1 MKRVSVTPIGK
12 ILSAYFDE
20 VGIGEKI
27 REQQLLDNMESVLGS
42 FICKY
47 VNKKYINN
55 KVLYLYVTNSIMRGE
70 LTMNKNSLIERLN
83 ASVSSDVAVIKD
95 LVIR

>member
-27 REQQLLDNMESVLGS
+27 REQRLLDNMESVLGS

-47 VNKKYINN
+47 VNRKYINN
-55 KVLYLYVTNSIMRGE
+55 KVLYIYVTNSVLRGE
-70 LTMNKNSLIERLN
+70 LSMNKHSLIERLN
-83 ASVSSDVAVIKD
+83 ASVSSDVMVIKD
-95 LVIR
+95 LVVR